1 MRAQKILAVCV
12 LSLGLWACH
21 QPGPAERVGK
31 RVDAITGNE
40 SRDAQRAGRHADDAA
55 EDLRK
60 AREELKQ

>member
-1 MRAQKILAVCV
+1 MKPQKILALCV

-21 QPGPAERVGK
+21 QPGPAERAGK

-40 SRDAQRAGRHADDAA
+40 TREAQRAGRHADQAA

-60 AREELKQ
+60 ARDEVKQ